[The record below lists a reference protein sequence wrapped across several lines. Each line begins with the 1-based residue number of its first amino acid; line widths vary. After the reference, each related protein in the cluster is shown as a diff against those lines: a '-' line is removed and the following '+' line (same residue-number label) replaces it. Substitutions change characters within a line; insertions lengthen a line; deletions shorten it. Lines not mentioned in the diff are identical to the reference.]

1 MNRYIFCILF
11 TLLLLSMFRCK
22 DVMDKMNEGQYFENG
37 TFDLTY
43 WDQSLWVD
51 DIEPEPEDEDD
62 EP

>member
-1 MNRYIFCILF
+1 
-11 TLLLLSMFRCK
+11 MFECK
-22 DVMDKMNEGQYFENG
+22 DVMDKMNESQYFENG